1 MEPRKGKFRSFL
13 LASLKHLLAN
23 EWNRSQTQKH
33 GGRCAHFSLDA
44 ASAEERHKL
53 EPADKLTAERI
64 FDRRWAETL
73 IDTVTSRL
81 QTEFTATGMAHRF
94 DELKVFLLANE
105 EPASYAEIARRL
117 GMSEG
122 AVRTTI
128 YRLR

>member
-1 MEPRKGKFRSFL
+1 MNGIVPKPK
-13 LASLKHLLAN
+13 N
-23 EWNRSQTQKH
+23 T
-33 GGRCAHFSLDA
+33 GGSCAHFSLDA
-44 ASAEERHKL
+44 ASSEERDKL

-94 DELKVFLLANE
+94 DELKVFFLANE